1 MEYLHIEYNLL
12 KEIVK
17 EIWKINSFWLT
28 RVGGS
33 FIIID
38 FSKMRILGKTTVR
51 GPYSEYEKKR
61 IASLIDSH
69 SFNTQVSCFL
79 PFLDSI
85 PNNTNTQQE
94 KKKIE

>member
-1 MEYLHIEYNLL
+1 M
-12 KEIVK
+12 
-17 EIWKINSFWLT
+17 
-28 RVGGS
+28 GGS
-33 FIIID
+33 FIAVN
-38 FSKMRILGKTTVR
+38 FSNMSILGKTTVR
-51 GPYSEYEKKR
+51 GPYSEYESQR
-61 IASLIDSH
+61 LASLIDSH

>member
-1 MEYLHIEYNLL
+1 
-12 KEIVK
+12 
-17 EIWKINSFWLT
+17 
-28 RVGGS
+28 
-33 FIIID
+33 
-38 FSKMRILGKTTVR
+38 MRILGKTTVR

>member
-1 MEYLHIEYNLL
+1 MKNKLIL
-12 KEIVK
+12 
-17 EIWKINSFWLT
+17 INKC
-28 RVGGS
+28 GGS